1 MNTKEKITPKKTD
14 SFGEYF
20 DTQYENL
27 RKMMDNPNRKQ
38 YVEYWEEREKEKQN
52 EKQRRRN

>member
-1 MNTKEKITPKKTD
+1 MTPKKTD

-20 DTQYENL
+20 DTQYKNL

>member
-1 MNTKEKITPKKTD
+1 MNTKEKMTPKKTD

-20 DTQYENL
+20 DTQYKNL

-52 EKQRRRN
+52 EKQ